1 MRVAV
6 GIPEEEEIKRARGPV
21 ESLDPGSLGDRGHWD
36 DELTVSALIGR
47 AHLDG
52 RPGRHSLRI
61 EPTRRRVPRSTLS
74 EVEGLSGGFR
84 VLPTTRLTQ
93 ARDFGRLGLFVSQD
107 EGRPLTLEN
116 LPATLYPLS
125 TIHQPLPSRWC

>member
-74 EVEGLSGGFR
+74 EVEGLRGGFVYYR
-84 VLPTTRLTQ
+84 QPDSLKQETLAGWVFSSHRTKA
-93 ARDFGRLGLFVSQD
+93 AR
-107 EGRPLTLEN
+107 
-116 LPATLYPLS
+116 
-125 TIHQPLPSRWC
+125 